1 MSANPVRLPEGGPRR
16 HRALPDLHALEAF
29 VTVCEAGSMALAA
42 QRLGVSQSAVSQLV
56 KALEIE
62 CGTQLF
68 DREVRPA
75 RPTHAGRSL
84 LDRASALLEQ
94 ARALVEQVRAS
105 ARQDHAQ
112 IRLGCVDSFAATV
125 GPALIRALAGSARQ
139 LQLWSGLTPGLSAQL
154 QARELDLVICTDTRL
169 DDTRISQ
176 RLLFSEAFV
185 AVFPRGVL
193 PGTDVDAADGPGAGN
208 ADAAPAGQGA
218 APSSQGAAPVALR
231 DLTRLAGDLPLIR
244 YTARSVMGQQV
255 DRFLRH
261 ARIDAPRRF
270 EFDATDPMLSLVSA
284 GLGWA
289 ISTPLCLWQSRQY
302 LDSVS
307 VVPLPPTRLG
317 QRDFFLLARDAEW
330 AGLDEEVMRVA
341 RSVLSRETAPAI
353 RRAMPALPADA
364 ITWPEAG

>member
-1 MSANPVRLPEGGPRR
+1 MSANPARPPVSDAVPRR

-56 KALEIE
+56 KALETE
-62 CGTQLF
+62 CGTLLF

-139 LQLWSGLTPGLSAQL
+139 LQLWSGLTPGLAAQL
-154 QARELDLVICTDTRL
+154 QARELDLVICTDIRI

-185 AVFPRGVL
+185 AVFPREHVL
-193 PGTDVDAADGPGAGN
+193 PDAP
-208 ADAAPAGQGA
+208 P
-218 APSSQGAAPVALR
+218 ALR
-231 DLTRLAGDLPLIR
+231 DLPRLAGELPLIR
-244 YTARSVMGQQV
+244 YTQRSVMGQQV

-270 EFDATDPMLSLVSA
+270 EFDATDPMLSLVAA

-302 LDSVS
+302 LDSVT
-307 VVPLPPTRLG
+307 VLPLPPTRLG

-330 AGLDEEVMRVA
+330 AGLDDEVMRVA
-341 RSVLSRETAPAI
+341 RSVLRNETAPAI
-353 RRAMPALPADA
+353 HRAMPALPPDA
-364 ITWPEAG
+364 ITWPDAG